1 MKKNTSKGNKGHA
14 GATKSASAQTSSMTH
29 GGTGGKST
37 QGSNNKKY

>member
-1 MKKNTSKGNKGHA
+1 MNSKNKGHA
-14 GATKSASAQTSSMTH
+14 NTVKKQPAQTKGMTH